1 MFERKAY
8 VYKFVGERNDI
19 LYIGKTV
26 NMERRMSQHFGSK
39 SHLKKMGK
47 GDIYGKIQRIEYLKC
62 KTEYD
67 ALLKELYYINYYKP
81 PYNSSSKIKQII
93 PPQKE
98 KDNWK
103 LYKTIKPLKKEITR
117 DNTRIE
123 KYLPIVLLLF
133 LASVF
138 YFLAF

>member
-8 VYKFVGERNDI
+8 VYKFIDEKNNV

-26 NMERRMSQHFGSK
+26 NMDKRMSQHFSPQ

-62 KTEYD
+62 ATEYD
-67 ALLKELYYINYYKP
+67 ALVKELYYINYYKP
-81 PYNSSSKIKQII
+81 PYNTSSKVKQII

-98 KDNWK
+98 RDSWR
-103 LYKTIKPLKKEITR
+103 LYKIIKPLKKEIANS
-117 DNTRIE
+117 NTRIE
-123 KYLPIVLLLF
+123 KYLPLALLLF